1 MKLSFKQK
9 FNTRQEISVLLG
21 GDTQKGIAVSAQTD
35 TILLFMNDGE
45 IYTDYF
51 YPTGSYSHC
60 MYTGIGRRGHQ
71 DSPDENKHMYHLNIE
86 VLSHRTNK
94 KHLLVFEKKDKAMYF
109 VGEYRLTEMH
119 QNVQPDEN
127 GMLRRVFVFHLTQVS
142 DYFEC

>member
-51 YPTGSYSHC
+51 YPTGSSVS
-60 MYTGIGRRGHQ
+60 YT
-71 DSPDENKHMYHLNIE
+71 HLDVYKRQI
-86 VLSHRTNK
+86 L
-94 KHLLVFEKKDKAMYF
+94 A
-109 VGEYRLTEMH
+109 
-119 QNVQPDEN
+119 
-127 GMLRRVFVFHLTQVS
+127 
-142 DYFEC
+142 

>member
-119 QNVQPDEN
+119 QNVQPE
-127 GMLRRVFVFHLTQVS
+127 
-142 DYFEC
+142 

>member
-51 YPTGSYSHC
+51 LPFKLIVATAWVANFNVDLFIRRHNKRSGTIMVPAPT
-60 MYTGIGRRGHQ
+60 I
-71 DSPDENKHMYHLNIE
+71 YHL
-86 VLSHRTNK
+86 LNK
-94 KHLLVFEKKDKAMYF
+94 PTFFGFSPLILNS
-109 VGEYRLTEMH
+109 L
-119 QNVQPDEN
+119 
-127 GMLRRVFVFHLTQVS
+127 
-142 DYFEC
+142 

>member
-51 YPTGSYSHC
+51 Y
-60 MYTGIGRRGHQ
+60 
-71 DSPDENKHMYHLNIE
+71 
-86 VLSHRTNK
+86 LSRQLSFLK
-94 KHLLVFEKKDKAMYF
+94 F
-109 VGEYRLTEMH
+109 
-119 QNVQPDEN
+119 
-127 GMLRRVFVFHLTQVS
+127 S
-142 DYFEC
+142 

>member
-1 MKLSFKQK
+1 MKRVYPVS
-9 FNTRQEISVLLG
+9 
-21 GDTQKGIAVSAQTD
+21 KGILVQMRLFIHVFRILF
-35 TILLFMNDGE
+35 TIMHSNTYLEKGH
-45 IYTDYF
+45 YF

-71 DSPDENKHMYHLNIE
+71 DSPDENKHLYHLNIE

-127 GMLRRVFVFHLTQVS
+127 GMLRRVFVFQLTQVS
-142 DYFEC
+142 DYFEW

>member
-51 YPTGSYSHC
+51 
-60 MYTGIGRRGHQ
+60 
-71 DSPDENKHMYHLNIE
+71 
-86 VLSHRTNK
+86 LSHRFLFPLYVHRDRSERTS
-94 KHLLVFEKKDKAMYF
+94 
-109 VGEYRLTEMH
+109 G
-119 QNVQPDEN
+119 
-127 GMLRRVFVFHLTQVS
+127 
-142 DYFEC
+142 

>member
-51 YPTGSYSHC
+51 LPFKLIVATAWVANFNVDLFIRRHNKRQDHNGSCPSH
-60 MYTGIGRRGHQ
+60 YLPSFEQTNLLWFL
-71 DSPDENKHMYHLNIE
+71 PLN
-86 VLSHRTNK
+86 T
-94 KHLLVFEKKDKAMYF
+94 
-109 VGEYRLTEMH
+109 
-119 QNVQPDEN
+119 
-127 GMLRRVFVFHLTQVS
+127 
-142 DYFEC
+142 

>member
-51 YPTGSYSHC
+51 LPFKLIVATAWVANFNVDYSSEDIIRGRNHNGSCTHYLPSFEQ
-60 MYTGIGRRGHQ
+60 TNLLWFL
-71 DSPDENKHMYHLNIE
+71 PLN
-86 VLSHRTNK
+86 T
-94 KHLLVFEKKDKAMYF
+94 
-109 VGEYRLTEMH
+109 
-119 QNVQPDEN
+119 
-127 GMLRRVFVFHLTQVS
+127 
-142 DYFEC
+142 